1 MTFVPWGGLLAGAV
15 AMGNPVAVAMGFVL
29 MGPLTA
35 TTFALIVGV
44 ERRPRRRDPAI
55 ALQPPAD
62 DRAAAA

>member
-1 MTFVPWGGLLAGAV
+1 MTFVPWGGLLAGV
-15 AMGNPVAVAMGFVL
+15 AMGNPVAVAMEFL
-29 MGPLTA
+29 LTGPLTA
-35 TTFALIVGV
+35 TSFALIVGV